1 MGRCHLS
8 GQTPAG
14 TPLEVLPE
22 CTHICRRG
30 LSQNV
35 SIWDITPLRA
45 TTVPDN
51 FLYHKKIRL
60 FEAGV
65 PKGWYRSPMSLR
77 LSF

>member
-22 CTHICRRG
+22 WTHTCLRV
-30 LSQNV
+30 LSQNI

-45 TTVPDN
+45 TIVSGN
-51 FLYHKKIRL
+51 FLHHKKIRL
-60 FEAGV
+60 FEVGV
-65 PKGWYRSPMSLR
+65 PKGWSRSPMSLR
-77 LSF
+77 PSF